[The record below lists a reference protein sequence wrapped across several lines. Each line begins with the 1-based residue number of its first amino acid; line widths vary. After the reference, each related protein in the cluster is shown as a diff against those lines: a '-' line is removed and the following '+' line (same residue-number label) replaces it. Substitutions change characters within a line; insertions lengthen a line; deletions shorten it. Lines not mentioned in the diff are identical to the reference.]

1 LGVCRSLITGHGG
14 EIRLVQPTAADP
26 VFQIELPCSREK
38 PGGPVPEN
46 GRNGS
51 HLMTA
56 LIIEPVEVIQIQMR
70 GLLAGRGYRVVPVK
84 NSDEG
89 LDLAQRLRFDAVF
102 CSVHAP
108 GLNWVETAEQLKGRV
123 GGFVLLSDS
132 YDADLAAD
140 FEGEGRFVLAKPVDE
155 KQLDH
160 VLNALK

>member
-1 LGVCRSLITGHGG
+1 M
-14 EIRLVQPTAADP
+14 QAPAADP
-26 VFQIELPCSREK
+26 VFQIELPCGREK
-38 PGGPVPEN
+38 QGPAALETS
-46 GRNGS
+46 RNGS
-51 HLMTA
+51 HMTTV
-56 LIIEPVEVIQIQMR
+56 LIIEPLEVVQIQLLSM
-70 GLLAGRGYRVVPVK
+70 LAGRGYRVVPVK
-84 NSDEG
+84 NSVEG

-160 VLNALK
+160 VLDGLK